1 MGIHIAIAF
10 VISPRL
16 QHAHALGHTTSL
28 YAKLVILANESMTF
42 IDNSE
47 NFLLHNEEVNDGLIF
62 DQVL

>member
-1 MGIHIAIAF
+1 MGIHKAIAF
-10 VISPRL
+10 IISPRL

-28 YAKLVILANESMTF
+28 YAKLVNLANESMWF

-47 NFLLHNEEVNDGLIF
+47 KFLLQNKEVNDGFIY